1 MSVTYKNAPLVELIA
16 EVRWGPVTDTQLPSV
31 GQRTLRLSLPHPSD
45 EDIFMHYGVVIA
57 QKGYGR
63 FERLI
68 PPGAPV
74 PMTAPACRFR
84 PSDVEQQ
91 SPLFQVGKGVFTA
104 NALPPNYQS
113 WQSFCPVVKTGL
125 DSLYEAYK
133 RAGQPAPQI
142 SEVLI
147 RYIDVFGNELTG
159 GRDLAEFLAE
169 VMGVKLTL
177 PPSITSLTKAGT
189 SVQQVIQLEE
199 QIDLGLLSLT
209 VGPAI
214 KANETAVLLDTSIL
228 VQRDIGADADAAI
241 HALTE
246 ARGIIHDLF
255 RGLTEPLHAIMDPT
269 S

>member
-16 EVRWGPVTDTQLPSV
+16 EVRWGPLSDTESA
-31 GQRTLRLSLPHPSD
+31 GQPRVLRISLPHPSD
-45 EDIFMHYGVVIA
+45 EDIFMHYAVVIA

-74 PMTAPACRFR
+74 PMTVPACRFR
-84 PSDVEQQ
+84 PSNVEQQ
-91 SPLFQVGKGVFTA
+91 SPLFQVGKGIFTA

-125 DSLYEAYK
+125 ESLYEAYS

-147 RYIDVFGNELTG
+147 RYIDVFGAELTS
-159 GRDLAEFLAE
+159 GRDLTEFLAD
-169 VMGVKLTL
+169 VMGVKLSL
-177 PPSITSLTKAGT
+177 PSSITSLAKAGT
-189 SVQQVIQLEE
+189 SSQQVIQLEQE
-199 QIDLGLLSLT
+199 IDLGLLNL
-209 VGPAI
+209 VIGPTI
-214 KANETAVLLDTSIL
+214 KANDTAVLLDTSIL
-228 VQRDIGADADAAI
+228 VQRAIGTDVNAAI
-241 HALTE
+241 GALTE
-246 ARGIIHDLF
+246 ARGVIHDLF
-255 RGLTEPLHAIMDPT
+255 RALTTPLHDTMGPI